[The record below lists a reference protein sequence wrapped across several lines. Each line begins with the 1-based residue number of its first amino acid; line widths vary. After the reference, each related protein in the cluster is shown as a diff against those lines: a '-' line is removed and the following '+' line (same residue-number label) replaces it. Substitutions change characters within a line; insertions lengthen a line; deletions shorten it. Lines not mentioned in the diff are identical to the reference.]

1 MSNSNRLPFTIIGGY
16 LGAGKTTLIN
26 QMLSDPN
33 APRIGL
39 LVNDFG
45 AINIDA
51 SLIEAEDD
59 DVISLNN
66 GCICCKLTDSIGDAI
81 DMLASR
87 TEDLDHIILEAS
99 GVSDPT
105 RLKAYAYGN
114 PHLQP
119 GPVVTLIDC
128 ANIRKQANDKFV
140 KQLVRQQIQYAD
152 LLLLNKQDLLGPDEM
167 ADVIEWI
174 KGLSSAPHLIRS
186 DIPITLEAIL
196 NAAWHFTN
204 ATFEAPEVNHAHVS
218 WHYPTP
224 HRLSRKMIEDILLTA
239 PSTLVRGKGWFT
251 DEKNTRC
258 LLQFSQGLL
267 TITEEPERAANDGR
281 SSPSDLI
288 FLSPD
293 PDFDFSALKSRLDSC
308 KA

>member
-1 MSNSNRLPFTIIGGY
+1 MSDLDRLPFTIIGGY

-26 QMLSDPN
+26 QILSDPN

-87 TEDLDHIILEAS
+87 NEDLDHIILEAS

-119 GPVVTLIDC
+119 GPVVTLVDC

-152 LLLLNKQDLLGPDEM
+152 LLLLNKQDLLEPNEM
-167 ADVIEWI
+167 REVTEWI
-174 KGLSSAPHLIRS
+174 QGLSSAPHLIRS
-186 DIPITLEAIL
+186 DKPITLEAIL
-196 NAAWHFTN
+196 NAAWHFTT
-204 ATFEAPEVNHAHVS
+204 APFEAPEVNHAHVS

-251 DEKNTRC
+251 DERNTSC
-258 LLQFSQGLL
+258 LLQFSQGQL
-267 TITEEPERAANDGR
+267 TITEAPSRTSQDGR
-281 SSPSDLI
+281 AFPSDLI

-293 PDFDFSALKSRLDSC
+293 PDFDFSALKTLLDSC